1 MPLFAFEGKS
11 PRVHPTAFIAPTA
24 VLIGDVTVEENA
36 SVWYNA
42 VVRADFSPII
52 IRRGANVQDCSVIHV
67 TPAGGSDIGAGSLV
81 TPGTEIP
88 DGVLALG
95 SPCKVRGP
103 LAGTPAERWVAM
115 NPKGYQALAQRHR
128 VGVSPA

>member
-1 MPLFAFEGKS
+1 M
-11 PRVHPTAFIAPTA
+11 
-24 VLIGDVTVEENA
+24 
-36 SVWYNA
+36 
-42 VVRADFSPII
+42 
-52 IRRGANVQDCSVIHV
+52 
-67 TPAGGSDIGAGSLV
+67 IGAGSLV

-115 NPKGYQALAQRHR
+115 NPTGYQALAQRHR
-128 VGVSPA
+128 VGVTPA